1 LRLSN
6 PTSEDVLALSA
17 RDRMIVGL
25 DLASLKD
32 AERMVARLGD
42 AASFYK
48 IGYEL
53 SLAGG
58 IPFAADLARSGKKV
72 FLDLKVHDIGN
83 TVARAAE
90 RAAELGVTF
99 LTVHA
104 FPQTMRAAAEGR
116 GKSALKILGVTVLT
130 SWDEN
135 DVKEAGY
142 AVGLR
147 DLVAKRAD
155 QAKAAGLDGLI
166 ASPVEAEA
174 LRKQVGRSLL
184 LVTPGVRPAG
194 SAAGDQKRVMTPA
207 EAIKGGADH
216 IVVARPVIAA
226 GDPASAAR
234 AIVAEIEGA
243 LK

>member
-1 LRLSN
+1 
-6 PTSEDVLALSA
+6 LALSA

-25 DLASLKD
+25 DIASLKD

-130 SWDEN
+130 SWDED
-135 DVKEAGY
+135 DVREAGY
-142 AVGLR
+142 DVGLR
-147 DLVAKRAD
+147 ELVASRAD
-155 QAKAAGLDGLI
+155 QARAAGIDGLI
-166 ASPVEAEA
+166 ASPAEAEA
-174 LRKQVGRSLL
+174 LRAQVGRSLL
-184 LVTPGVRPAG
+184 IVTPGVRPAG

-207 EAIKGGADH
+207 EAIKAGADH

-226 GDPASAAR
+226 SDPAAAAQ
-234 AIVAEIEGA
+234 AIVAEIESA

>member
-1 LRLSN
+1 MPLN
-6 PTSEDVLALSA
+6 A
-17 RDRMIVGL
+17 RDRLIVGL
-25 DLASLKD
+25 DLSSLKE

-42 AASFYK
+42 AVSFYK

-58 IPFAADLARSGKKV
+58 IPFAADLAHSGKKV

-90 RAAELGVTF
+90 RAAELGMTF

-135 DVKEAGY
+135 DVRDAGY
-142 AVGLR
+142 SVGLR
-147 DLVAKRAD
+147 ELVAKRAG
-155 QAKAAGLDGLI
+155 QAQEAGIDGLI
-166 ASPVEAEA
+166 ASPAEA
-174 LRKQVGRSLL
+174 ADLRKQVGRSLL
-184 LVTPGVRPAG
+184 IVTPGVRPAG
-194 SAAGDQKRVMTPA
+194 TAVGDQKRVMTPG
-207 EAIKGGADH
+207 EAIKAGADH
-216 IVVARPVIAA
+216 VVAARPVIASS
-226 GDPASAAR
+226 DPKAAAD
-234 AIVAEIEGA
+234 AIVREIEAA

>member
-1 LRLSN
+1 MK
-6 PTSEDVLALSA
+6 PDA

-25 DLASLKD
+25 DLPKLKE

-42 AASFYK
+42 TASFYK
-48 IGYEL
+48 IGFEL
-53 SLAGG
+53 VLSGG

-90 RAAELGVTF
+90 RAAELGMSF
-99 LTVHA
+99 ITVHA
-104 FPQTMRAAAEGR
+104 FAPTMRAAAEGR

-135 DVKEAGY
+135 DVRAESYSVNLA
-142 AVGLR
+142 ALA
-147 DLVAKRAD
+147 AKRAD
-155 QAKAAGLDGLI
+155 HAKAAGIDGLI
-166 ASPVEAEA
+166 ASPMEAAA
-174 LRKQVGRSLL
+174 LKKQVGGSLL
-184 LVTPGVRPAG
+184 IVTPGVRPAG
-194 SAAGDQKRVMTPA
+194 SVAGDQKRVMTPG
-207 EAIKGGADH
+207 EAIRAGADY

-226 GDPASAAR
+226 GDPKAA
-234 AIVAEIEGA
+234 AQTIVAEIESA